1 MELVCPAGNLPSLKG
16 AVDAGA
22 NAVYAGF
29 GNATNARHFTGLN
42 FDRATLE
49 QGIAY
54 AHRRGC
60 KLYLA
65 INTYPQHSGWKQWQ
79 AALEGGAELG
89 VDAFIIADGGVL
101 EFATE
106 HFPGIRR
113 HLSVQASATNVDA
126 LDFYVTEY
134 GVERAVLPRVLTVR
148 QVERLLEQT
157 PVEIEVFGF
166 GSLCVMAEGRCY
178 LSSYVTGESPNT
190 CGVCSPA
197 HAVQWREDHG
207 TVRTLLNT
215 VLIDTQAPGERVG
228 YPTLCKGRFSVNGQL
243 GYALES
249 PVSLNAIELLPR
261 LFEAGVAAV
270 KIEGRQR
277 SPAYVKRVSRVW
289 RRALDACCANPDAYA
304 VSDDWLT
311 ELAQLSEGSET
322 TLGALH
328 RPWQ

>member
-1 MELVCPAGNLPSLKG
+1 M
-16 AVDAGA
+16 
-22 NAVYAGF
+22 
-29 GNATNARHFTGLN
+29 
-42 FDRATLE
+42 
-49 QGIAY
+49 
-54 AHRRGC
+54 
-60 KLYLA
+60 
-65 INTYPQHSGWKQWQ
+65 
-79 AALEGGAELG
+79 
-89 VDAFIIADGGVL
+89 L

-277 SPAYVKRVSRVW
+277 SPAYVQRVSRVW